1 MAGRNLRGFDKL
13 YVCTIHPPDRLRR
26 LDGSLRLKRVAGQ
39 LTLQEAPSGF
49 DPSRVDELL
58 DAIESLRAEAA
69 VHLGPATAGEG
80 LRRPILTGT
89 IRRQSPENVGMPP
102 IRFSIGSRDSFRDAS
117 IYYARVA
124 SINATYALPREQ
136 VQRLLD
142 LL

>member
-1 MAGRNLRGFDKL
+1 
-13 YVCTIHPPDRLRR
+13 
-26 LDGSLRLKRVAGQ
+26 GSLRLKRVAGQ

-69 VHLGPATAGEG
+69 VHLGSATAGEG